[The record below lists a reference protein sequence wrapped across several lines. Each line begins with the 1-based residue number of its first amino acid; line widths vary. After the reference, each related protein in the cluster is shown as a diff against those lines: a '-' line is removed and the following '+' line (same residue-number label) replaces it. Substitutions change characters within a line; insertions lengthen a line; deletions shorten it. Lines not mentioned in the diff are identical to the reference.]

1 MRIGVGEVT
10 CTWSGCNSGAEG
22 KVDGRWLCRK
32 HFYNLAMRR
41 LEEYRRGLKRAT
53 SLAAERTAI
62 SQFLSELISQTT
74 TLVATAKFLS
84 PQQHRQL
91 FELSLSAAE
100 LHKRV
105 QRSPR
110 MPRNIPVIIYGE
122 RDSGAGKEQTTTV
135 DVSKRGVAIATS
147 RLWIAGEEL
156 WIEQPGSQLRA
167 RARVA
172 WVKKKAPLQFVIG
185 LEILDCENF
194 WEAEKA
200 PRGGNANKVTK
211 KSPSKR

>member
-1 MRIGVGEVT
+1 MPDIA
-10 CTWSGCNSGAEG
+10 CTWSGCNGGAEG

-32 HFYNLAMRR
+32 HFYSLATRR
-41 LEEYRRGLKRAT
+41 LEEYRRGLKRAA
-53 SLAAERTAI
+53 SVGAERTAI

-110 MPRNIPVIIYGE
+110 TARNLPVLIYGE
-122 RDSGAGKEQTTTV
+122 RDSGAGKEQATTV
-135 DVSKRGVAIATS
+135 DVSKRGVAVATS
-147 RLWIAGEEL
+147 RLWVAGEEL
-156 WIEQPGSQLRA
+156 WIEQPGTQLRA

-185 LEILDCENF
+185 LEILDCEDF

-200 PRGGNANKVTK
+200 PRRGNAKEATK
-211 KSPSKR
+211 KSPSKN